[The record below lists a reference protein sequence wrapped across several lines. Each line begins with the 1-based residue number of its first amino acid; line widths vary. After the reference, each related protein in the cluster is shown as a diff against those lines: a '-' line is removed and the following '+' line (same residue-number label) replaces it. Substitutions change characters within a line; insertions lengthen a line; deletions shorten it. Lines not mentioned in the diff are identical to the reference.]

1 MKASGENEP
10 KRHFFKSNKSKYP
23 MYPLHEEKI
32 RWDDYGEI
40 IRPEDWMDTSMA
52 TNTDPNDDPNAPGF
66 NGKFFFTFFLT
77 KLFFYSYL
85 NISFLQLFPI
95 IIIEGTAA
103 AS

>member
-66 NGKFFFTFFLT
+66 NGKIFHIFFFQKMNFD
-77 KLFFYSYL
+77 KKSYL
-85 NISFLQLFPI
+85 KSKNIKK
-95 IIIEGTAA
+95 
-103 AS
+103 

>member
-66 NGKFFFTFFLT
+66 NGNFFHVFFDKTLFEIST
-77 KLFFYSYL
+77 LISREKLSNCF
-85 NISFLQLFPI
+85 
-95 IIIEGTAA
+95 G
-103 AS
+103 

>member
-66 NGKFFFTFFLT
+66 NGKIFHIFFFFQKMNFD
-77 KLFFYSYL
+77 KKSYL
-85 NISFLQLFPI
+85 KSKNIKK
-95 IIIEGTAA
+95 
-103 AS
+103 